1 MQVIEELEGQEQS
14 IQGTLDENN
23 SQLQSIEEEI
33 RQYYEQKR
41 QEEERRRQEESSSN
55 NDTSNQSDNKPSD
68 TGNSGGGNSGSSGGS
83 SSGGNSGSGSINE
96 GQLAWPTPGFY
107 YLSSYWGDGRNHGAI
122 DIAGGGIYGANV
134 VAADNGTVIAAY
146 SGCSHDYP
154 KDMSASCECG
164 GGYGNYVM
172 IAHDDGTIM
181 TVYGHLSHVGV
192 SVGQHVSKNQI
203 IGQVGT
209 TGRSTGP
216 HLHYEVR
223 VNGVKQDPMKWY

>member
-1 MQVIEELEGQEQS
+1 MC
-14 IQGTLDENN
+14 
-23 SQLQSIEEEI
+23 I
-33 RQYYEQKR
+33 RDR
-41 QEEERRRQEESSSN
+41 
-55 NDTSNQSDNKPSD
+55 
-68 TGNSGGGNSGSSGGS
+68 
-83 SSGGNSGSGSINE
+83 
-96 GQLAWPTPGFY
+96 PTPGFY